1 MFKMKK
7 YIPRSLFGR
16 FTLIFA
22 IPVLVV
28 QLVAIYVFFY
38 FYVDVI
44 SKNISRTIA
53 SEMRFVTDSIN
64 KGRSRKE
71 INEFVKYV
79 GIEYSVNRKKFR
91 KLKKLD
97 DSNWRRHK
105 IYRYINP
112 LPIIDPLNR
121 FKLELKNQK
130 LTPFEIYKVRKDNDI
145 LVINVTRGKN
155 VVSFK
160 ILTKRIYSSSK
171 YVFILWIV
179 FTSILTSIV
188 AIIFLRNQLRP
199 LANLEGAAKK
209 FGQGQSFPDL
219 RPSGSRELRSLVRE
233 FRKMAS
239 RVTRQISQRTDMLSG
254 VSHDL
259 RTPLTRM
266 KLVLEM
272 SKEDSTIQGLK
283 RDVIDMENLIEEYL
297 DFARHQERE
306 KIKKVDLISF
316 IKKDVLQPYVK
327 MGKNVECEIEI
338 EEGRLANIKALGC
351 KRAISNLIDNGLRY
365 AELVKVSARV
375 SRKNLMI
382 TIDDNGPGIPIE
394 KRNRVFEP
402 FFRIDE
408 SRNLDSSSSGS
419 GLGMSIARDA
429 ITSQGGKIGL
439 LDSSLGGLKVVIII
453 PIY

>member
-1 MFKMKK
+1 M
-7 YIPRSLFGR
+7 
-16 FTLIFA
+16 
-22 IPVLVV
+22 
-28 QLVAIYVFFY
+28 
-38 FYVDVI
+38 
-44 SKNISRTIA
+44 
-53 SEMRFVTDSIN
+53 
-64 KGRSRKE
+64 
-71 INEFVKYV
+71 
-79 GIEYSVNRKKFR
+79 
-91 KLKKLD
+91 D

-121 FKLELKNQK
+121 FKIELKNQK

-155 VVSFK
+155 VISFK

-209 FGQGQSFPDL
+209 FGQGQNFPDL

-266 KLVLEM
+266 KLALEM
-272 SKEDSTIQGLK
+272 SEEDSAIQGLK
-283 RDVIDMENLIEEYL
+283 SDVI
-297 DFARHQERE
+297 F
-306 KIKKVDLISF
+306 KS
-316 IKKDVLQPYVK
+316 
-327 MGKNVECEIEI
+327 G
-338 EEGRLANIKALGC
+338 
-351 KRAISNLIDNGLRY
+351 
-365 AELVKVSARV
+365 
-375 SRKNLMI
+375 
-382 TIDDNGPGIPIE
+382 
-394 KRNRVFEP
+394 FE
-402 FFRIDE
+402 
-408 SRNLDSSSSGS
+408 SGN
-419 GLGMSIARDA
+419 
-429 ITSQGGKIGL
+429 
-439 LDSSLGGLKVVIII
+439 
-453 PIY
+453 